1 MRTEASAGMLT
12 PEREDHLRRKSVLG
26 RMVEPQDVAAAVG
39 ILVGDT
45 TRAVT
50 GAVIRVDAGYG
61 VLEGGPSSRA

>member
-1 MRTEASAGMLT
+1 ML
-12 PEREDHLRRKSVLG
+12 
-26 RMVEPQDVAAAVG
+26 A
-39 ILVGDT
+39 GDT